1 MTRRKEVWGT
11 SEEEFFILVLPFS
24 LEVVATTQNRVSWRD
39 ISLERGSRSK
49 VGNEM
54 REKRWW
60 RNMVKDEVLIY
71 WRPKGVA
78 LNAPTKYT

>member
-11 SEEEFFILVLPFS
+11 SEEELFILVLPFS
-24 LEVVATTQNRVSWRD
+24 LEVVATTQNRASWRY

>member
-49 VGNEM
+49 VGNEK